1 MFEEIEAIIFDLD
14 GVLVDSRHLHFEA
27 LNAALAEEDSSY
39 VITTDE
45 HLAKY
50 DGRSTKHK
58 LDLLTKEKG
67 LPQEV
72 HGRVWAKKQ
81 QHTVSLIDTCIKP
94 DMRLRE
100 VLQSLAPKKLFCA
113 SNAIRSTVEA
123 MLSALGIRDLFVYVY
138 SNEDVPRTK
147 PHPNIYLRCMADYVL
162 VPQTTLIVE
171 DSPIGRLAASLSG
184 AHLMEVSGPL
194 EVSTTNI
201 QANIEK
207 AEQQNRNR
215 MQSLHFQWR
224 SKVQVVIPMAG
235 LGSRF
240 FTAGYALPKP
250 LIDVAG
256 KPMIQWVI
264 ENLHVPG
271 SSFVFVVRKEHL
283 EHPEWN
289 LANRLERLAPGCK
302 IAVVDKLTEGP
313 ACTVFAARDY
323 LDMDTPLLIANSDQ
337 FIEWGVND
345 IHSFLYEARNVD
357 GSISVFHQ
365 PDPLDT
371 KWSYASTDEDGWVVD
386 VREKVVISTMASTGI
401 YYWSKAGDFFIYATK
416 MMDQG
421 DHTRVNGEYYVA
433 PCYKEAIADGKKIKT
448 HTCKK
453 MWGLGVP
460 ADLCVFLKEYLG
472 INEP

>member
-67 LPQEV
+67 LPKEA
-72 HGRVWAKKQ
+72 HGRVWSKKQ
-81 QHTVSLIDTCIKP
+81 EHTVSLIETCIMP
-94 DMRLRE
+94 DPRLKE
-100 VLQSLAPKKLFCA
+100 LLLSLSPKRLFCA
-113 SNAIRSTVEA
+113 SNAIRSTVET
-123 MLSALGIRDLFVYVY
+123 MLGALGIRDLFENVY
-138 SNEDVPRTK
+138 SNEDVPYTK
-147 PHPNIYLRCMADYVL
+147 PHPNIYLRCMADHLL

-184 AHLMEVSGPL
+184 AHLLEVSGPQ
-194 EVSTTNI
+194 EVSITTL
-201 QANIEK
+201 QMAIEK
-207 AEQQNRNR
+207 AEHMNREKMR
-215 MQSLHFQWR
+215 TLHFQWR

-240 FTAGYALPKP
+240 FNAGYALPKP

-264 ENLHVPG
+264 ENLRVPG
-271 SSFVFVVRKEHL
+271 SSFIFVVRKEHL
-283 EHPEWN
+283 DHPEWN
-289 LANRLERLAPGCK
+289 LAKRLDSLAPGCK
-302 IAVVDKLTEGP
+302 IAIVDKLTEGP
-313 ACTVFAARDY
+313 ACTVFAAKEY
-323 LDMDTPLLIANSDQ
+323 VDMDIPLLIANSDQ

-365 PDPLDT
+365 PDPTDT
-371 KWSYASTDEDGWVVD
+371 KWSYAKTNEDGWVVD
-386 VREKVVISTMASTGI
+386 VKEKVVISSIATTGI
-401 YYWSKAGDFFIYATK
+401 YYWSKAGDFFTYATA
-416 MMDQG
+416 MMEKG
-421 DHTRVNGEYYVA
+421 DSTRVNGEYYVA
-433 PCYKEAIADGKKIKT
+433 PSYNEAIADGKKIKT

-460 ADLCVFLKEYLG
+460 ADLCVFLKDFLG